1 MNTLHKYLIVIA
13 GPTSVGKTKV
23 AIHIAGR
30 FETEIISADSRQ
42 FYSEMSIGTAAP
54 SPEELTAVK
63 HHFVQDRSILNDFDV
78 QKYATEAMVLLESL
92 FVNHNIV
99 VMTGGSGLYIDAVCK
114 GLDALPDITEE
125 TRQQVNQLFAAQG
138 LRGLQDRC
146 LTLDPE
152 YFAIAD
158 IKNPR
163 RLQRAIE
170 VCIQTG
176 KPYSE
181 LRKGGVA
188 ERPFTTIYIGL
199 QRERA
204 QLIER
209 INERTDQMIAAGFV
223 EEARKLYPLRHLN
236 ALNTVGYKELFAY
249 FQGIDSLEEAI
260 SKIKIS
266 TRQYAKRQMTW
277 FKKNTEY
284 QWFDPE
290 DVEDIVQ
297 FIRSKIQS

>member
-13 GPTSVGKTKV
+13 GPTAVGKTRA

-30 FETEIISADSRQ
+30 FATEILSADSRQ
-42 FYSEMSIGTAAP
+42 FYREMTIGTAVP
-54 SPEELTAVK
+54 SPEELSAVK

-78 QKYATEAMVLLESL
+78 QKYATEATILLESL
-92 FVNHNIV
+92 FVNHNII

-114 GLDALPDITEE
+114 GLDALPDISEE
-125 TRQQVNQLFAAQG
+125 TRQQVNQLYAAQG
-138 LRGLQDRC
+138 LKGLQDRC

-152 YFAIAD
+152 YFAMAD

-170 VCIQTG
+170 VCLQTG

-209 INERTDQMIAAGFV
+209 INARTDQMIATGFV

-236 ALNTVGYKELFAY
+236 ALNTVGYKELFAH
-249 FQGIDSLEEAI
+249 FEGNDSLEEAI

-277 FKKNTEY
+277 FKKNSEY

-290 DVEDIVQ
+290 DIEGIEG
-297 FIRSKIQS
+297 FIQSKIQS

>member
-13 GPTSVGKTKV
+13 GPTAVGKTKV

-138 LRGLQDRC
+138 LKGLQDRC

>member
-13 GPTSVGKTKV
+13 GPTAVGKTRA

-30 FETEIISADSRQ
+30 FATEILSADSRQ
-42 FYSEMSIGTAAP
+42 FYREMSIGTAVP
-54 SPEELTAVK
+54 SPEELSAVK
-63 HHFVQDRSILNDFDV
+63 HHFVQDRSVLNDFDV
-78 QKYATEAMVLLESL
+78 QKYATEATVLLESL
-92 FVNHNIV
+92 FVKHNII

-114 GLDALPDITEE
+114 GLDALPDISEE
-125 TRQQVNQLFAAQG
+125 TRQQVNQLYAAQG
-138 LRGLQDRC
+138 LKGLQDRC

-152 YFAIAD
+152 YFTTAD

-170 VCIQTG
+170 VCLQTG

-199 QRERA
+199 QRERV

-209 INERTDQMIAAGFV
+209 INARTDQMIAAGFV

-236 ALNTVGYKELFAY
+236 ALNTVGYKELFAH
-249 FQGIDSLEEAI
+249 FEGNDSLEEAI
-260 SKIKIS
+260 NKIKIS

-277 FKKNTEY
+277 FKKNAEY

-290 DVEDIVQ
+290 DVEGIYAYIKAV
-297 FIRSKIQS
+297 IRQ